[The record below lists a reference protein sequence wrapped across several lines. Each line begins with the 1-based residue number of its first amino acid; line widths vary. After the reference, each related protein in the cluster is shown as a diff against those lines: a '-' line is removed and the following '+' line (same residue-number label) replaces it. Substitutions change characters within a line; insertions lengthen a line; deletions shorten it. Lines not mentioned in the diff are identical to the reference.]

1 MRIHAN
7 GIAYLSHPYQS
18 VKGDWTVAAAKN
30 KIEFI
35 AAARCIGILL
45 VVFGH
50 SYPFD
55 VYISPS
61 LWKIKDF
68 IYTFHMPLACVKIVS
83 LIDKRISM
91 KWVKLAIGM

>member
-7 GIAYLSHPYQS
+7 GVAYLFHPYQAE
-18 VKGDWTVAAAKN
+18 KGDWTVAAAKN

-35 AAARCIGILL
+35 AATRCIGILL

-61 LWKIKDF
+61 LLKIKDF
-68 IYTFHMPLACVKIVS
+68 IYTFHMPLVCVKIVS
-83 LIDKRISM
+83 LIGRRILM
-91 KWVKLAIGM
+91 KWVKHAIGM